1 MPVALTE
8 NNPVVDDV
16 TGCIPCD
23 ALAGRAP
30 LPGGR
35 ITETRQWSVMHVFG
49 SFGLG
54 SLAVVPLR
62 HVVHVAG
69 LTDEEVSELG
79 TTLREAAAVVTEL
92 TNPVQIYTC
101 QWSHHDG
108 QAAHIHFILQPI
120 TQADMDAHP
129 GKLGPMLQVAMSE
142 AGNKPDLPSVEA
154 FSRRA
159 RTAYAA
165 RHPVN
170 DQSGVLRP
178 PD

>member
-1 MPVALTE
+1 VPVALTE

-16 TGCIPCD
+16 SGCIPCD

-35 ITETRQWSVMHVFG
+35 IHETPHWSVMHVFG
-49 SFGLG
+49 SFGIG
-54 SLAVVPLR
+54 ALAVVPLR
-62 HVVHVAG
+62 HVVHVAS

-79 TTLREAAAVVTEL
+79 TTLQEAAAVVTEL

-101 QWSHHDG
+101 QWSHHGG

-120 TQADMDAHP
+120 TQSDMDAHP
-129 GKLGPMLQVAMSE
+129 GKLGPMLQIAMSE

-159 RTAYAA
+159 RTAYAT
-165 RHPVN
+165 R
-170 DQSGVLRP
+170 RP
-178 PD
+178 